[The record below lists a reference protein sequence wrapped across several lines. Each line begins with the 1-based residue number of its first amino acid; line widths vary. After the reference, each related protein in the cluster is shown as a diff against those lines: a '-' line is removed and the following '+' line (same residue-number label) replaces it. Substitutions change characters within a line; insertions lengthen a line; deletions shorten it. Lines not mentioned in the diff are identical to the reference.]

1 MGKEIPVFKLS
12 GNGSIYDGMFAPV
25 TAAAFNTLFNKRYR
39 MQFLKSLAVVSA
51 FSLITPAYAQQ
62 KFTEGTIEYTISING
77 PAPTDYSNP
86 GLSKAGTLLFS
97 IKDNNVRQDL
107 KLEDG
112 YTYSRIGNFTTEKDI
127 ILQTLNTINY
137 AIETDLKSLK
147 AKAGAYYGAK
157 LETTGNTRKV
167 NDLEAQEAL
176 LKYKDGTSM
185 RFFYHKDYELPHP
198 EIFERM
204 PELKGI
210 PALFDVPMSNGY
222 VTHFELRR
230 ITPGPVGNTI
240 FRVPEG
246 YRIISKKEY
255 DKLTN

>member
-1 MGKEIPVFKLS
+1 
-12 GNGSIYDGMFAPV
+12 
-25 TAAAFNTLFNKRYR
+25 
-39 MQFLKSLAVVSA
+39 MQFLKSLTVASTFCLVA
-51 FSLITPAYAQQ
+51 PAYAQQ
-62 KFTEGTIEYTISING
+62 KFTEGTIEYTITING
-77 PAPTDYSNP
+77 PATTDDNNP
-86 GLSKAGTLLFS
+86 GVSKAGTLLFS

-112 YTYSRIGNFTTEKDI
+112 YTYSRIGNFVTEKDI
-127 ILQTLNTINY
+127 ILQTLNTVNY

-147 AKAGAYYGAK
+147 AKAGAYYGARF
-157 LETTGNTRKV
+157 ETTANTRKV
-167 NDLEAQEAL
+167 NDIDVQEAV
-176 LKYKDGTSM
+176 LKYKDGSTL
-185 RFFYHKDYELPHP
+185 RFFYNKSYELAHP

-204 PELKGI
+204 PELKGL
-210 PALFDVPMSNGY
+210 PALFDIPMNNGF

-230 ITPGPVGNTI
+230 VSPGPVGNAV